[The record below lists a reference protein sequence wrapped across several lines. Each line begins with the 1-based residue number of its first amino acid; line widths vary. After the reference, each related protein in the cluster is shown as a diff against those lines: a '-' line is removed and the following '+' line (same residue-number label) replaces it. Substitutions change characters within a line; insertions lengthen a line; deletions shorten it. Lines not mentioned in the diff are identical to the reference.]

1 MKQPAEVFYLAI
13 LVFIGSVIGFICR
26 FNNLSDYAL
35 MGLYFPTLV
44 VACIF
49 LYKNRPQWIP
59 SAFEDLGDN
68 DDRIYKLEASRKW
81 KTNTNIRAL
90 FMILSW
96 FFSYALGHLLW
107 EYIESMNLE
116 EAFGDKLVLAVII
129 ITTVLLIIC
138 ITGFLKKENELY
150 TKNLWSKFY
159 ILEKYEERKLRE
171 EFMDGSYLD

>member
-1 MKQPAEVFYLAI
+1 MRCLLGDRETLAPSEYADIVQEAIENIGRICPNVTVDKYVIMPNHIHMI
-13 LVFIGSVIGFICR
+13 LV
-26 FNNLSDYAL
+26 L
-35 MGLYFPTLV
+35 MGSNCPDVSTIMRLMKRHVTISTGKSIWQRSFHDYV
-44 VACIF
+44 IRNERE
-49 LYKNRPQWIP
+49 Y
-59 SAFEDLGDN
+59 
-68 DDRIYKLEASRKW
+68 RK
-81 KTNTNIRAL
+81 I
-90 FMILSW
+90 
-96 FFSYALGHLLW
+96 W

-116 EAFGDKLVLAVII
+116 EVFGDKLVLAVII

>member
-35 MGLYFPTLV
+35 MGLFILTLI

-59 SAFEDLGDN
+59 AAFENSGDH
-68 DDRIYKLEASRKW
+68 DDRTYRLEASRKW
-81 KTNTNIRAL
+81 RTNTNIRAL
-90 FMILSW
+90 FMILTW

-129 ITTVLLIIC
+129 ITTLLLIIC
-138 ITGFLKKENELY
+138 ITSFLKKENELY

-171 EFMDGSYLD
+171 EFMDGSYQD